1 MLAGLA
7 GNSFLQA
14 ATFLLLTRL
23 LGVSE
28 YGLFAG
34 AFALVNTVTPY
45 SSLGSQM
52 IFMRYVS
59 ADRSSAPIYWGN
71 MLAVTA
77 ATTLFLTAA
86 LALIGGRLFNFK
98 SVGLI
103 MVLVVANCFMGQVAN
118 NASMVFQTFEEL
130 RATAGLRML
139 SNLLRLLTILAL
151 VSLLR
156 RATAFQ

>member
-1 MLAGLA
+1 MLVGLA

-23 LGVSE
+23 LGVRE
-28 YGLFAG
+28 YGVFAG
-34 AFALVNTVTPY
+34 AFALVTTVTPY

-59 ADRSSAPIYWGN
+59 ADRSLARVYWGN

-77 ATTLFLTAA
+77 VTTLFLMGA
-86 LALIGGRLFNFK
+86 LALLGGRLFSFN

-103 MVLVVANCFMGQVAN
+103 MVLVVADSFI
-118 NASMVFQTFEEL
+118 EK
-130 RATAGLRML
+130 
-139 SNLLRLLTILAL
+139 I
-151 VSLLR
+151 
-156 RATAFQ
+156 